1 MMRLKKIY
9 HDLEKT
15 KNELHKCFKQLE
27 YMQKKEMVVKMKKNK
42 LELAA
47 LKWKLA
53 DTNEQIDL
61 ITTNINL
68 LISGIANNCM
78 DHDVN

>member
-1 MMRLKKIY
+1 MLQALEHMR
-9 HDLEKT
+9 
-15 KNELHKCFKQLE
+15 
-27 YMQKKEMVVKMKKNK
+27 KKETVVKMKKNK

-61 ITTNINL
+61 INTNINL
-68 LISGIANNCM
+68 LISGLTNNCI
-78 DHDVN
+78 DCDAN